1 VRRGG
6 LSMRTVFLVY
16 LFVIVLGLVLA
27 FVVGAL
33 GR

>member
-1 VRRGG
+1 
-6 LSMRTVFLVY
+6 MRTVFLVY